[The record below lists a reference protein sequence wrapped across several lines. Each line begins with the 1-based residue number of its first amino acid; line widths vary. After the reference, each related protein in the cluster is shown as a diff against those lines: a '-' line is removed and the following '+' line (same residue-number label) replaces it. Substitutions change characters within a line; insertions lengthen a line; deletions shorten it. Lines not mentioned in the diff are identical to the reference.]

1 MAVNIPLTYKRH
13 RYLHHSYC
21 NFGKLQIISMYP
33 NLTLHWD
40 NGKSLAK
47 NQNGKEIEQG
57 IKPWIRN
64 G

>member
-1 MAVNIPLTYKRH
+1 VIFYDITGFQR
-13 RYLHHSYC
+13 RG
-21 NFGKLQIISMYP
+21 FLQIISIYP
-33 NLTLHWD
+33 NLTLHWN

>member
-1 MAVNIPLTYKRH
+1 LGKRPKKGFFDS
-13 RYLHHSYC
+13 LS
-21 NFGKLQIISMYP
+21 IYP
-33 NLTLHWD
+33 NLTLHWN